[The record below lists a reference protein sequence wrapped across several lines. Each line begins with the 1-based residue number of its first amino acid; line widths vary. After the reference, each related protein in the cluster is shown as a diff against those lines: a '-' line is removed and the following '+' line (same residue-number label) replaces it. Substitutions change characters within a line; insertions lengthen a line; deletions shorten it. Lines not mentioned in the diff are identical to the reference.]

1 MKIIIPAAGV
11 GTRLRPHTYSEP
23 KALLNVAGK
32 PILGH
37 ILDNLKP
44 LNPTEVIFVIGF
56 LGHKI
61 IDFVKKN
68 YKFKTTFV
76 EQKQLWGLGHAIY
89 LTRNFISQ
97 EPVLIILGDTI
108 IDSDLKFVKKSKY
121 NLLGTCEVED
131 PRRFGIAEIQN
142 GWVKK
147 LAEKPKKPKGNLAL
161 VGAYY
166 IKDTNLFK
174 QCLKEIVE
182 KGHRNKGEYQL
193 TDVLQK
199 MIEKK
204 AKFKTFQVKGWYDC
218 GKIETLLET
227 NRDLLMKNNFPTSL
241 KNFRGSLI
249 LPPVFISPKA
259 KVENSVVGP
268 FATIADQARVKN
280 SVVFDS
286 IINENAQVQQTIL
299 NSQVIRKNAKIN
311 ENTWHFEYLQYGVT
325 KA

>member
-44 LNPTEVIFVIGF
+44 LGPKEVIFVIGF
-56 LGHKI
+56 LGQKI

-68 YKFKTTFV
+68 YKFKTNFV
-76 EQKQLWGLGHAIY
+76 KQKKLLGLGHAIY

-97 EPVLIILGDTI
+97 EPALIILGDTI

-121 NLLGTCEVED
+121 NLLGTCEVKD
-131 PRRFGIAEIQN
+131 PQRFGIAEVQN

-147 LAEKPKKPKGNLAL
+147 LTEKPKRPKGNLAL
-161 VGAYY
+161 VGVYY
-166 IKDTNLFK
+166 IKDTNLFT

-182 KGHRNKGEYQL
+182 KRHRNKGEYQL
-193 TDVLQK
+193 TDVVQK

-204 AKFKTFQVKGWYDC
+204 AKFKTFKVQGWYDC

-227 NRDLLMKNNFPTSL
+227 NRDLLMKNKFSPGL

-268 FATIADQARVKN
+268 FATIADEARVKN
-280 SVVFDS
+280 SVIVDS
-286 IINENAQVQQTIL
+286 IVNEKAQVQQTIL

-311 ENTWHFEYLQYGVT
+311 ESNRHFTSLS
-325 KA
+325 

>member
-44 LNPTEVIFVIGF
+44 LGPKEVIFVIGF
-56 LGHKI
+56 LGHKL

-68 YKFKTTFV
+68 YKFKTNFV
-76 EQKQLWGLGHAIY
+76 KQKKLLGLGHAIY

-97 EPVLIILGDTI
+97 EPALIILGDTI

-121 NLLGTCEVED
+121 NLLGTCEVKD
-131 PRRFGIAEIQN
+131 PQRFGIAEVQN

-147 LAEKPKKPKGNLAL
+147 LTEKLKRPKDNLAL
-161 VGAYY
+161 VGVYY

-174 QCLKEIVE
+174 QCLNEIVGNG
-182 KGHRNKGEYQL
+182 KMTKGEYQL

-199 MIEKK
+199 MIDKK
-204 AKFKTFQVKGWYDC
+204 AKFKTFEVQGWHDC
-218 GKIETLLET
+218 GKIETLLQT
-227 NRDLLMKNNFPTSL
+227 NRYLLMRNGFPSS
-241 KNFRGSLI
+241 KQIPGSVT
-249 LPPVFISPKA
+249 LPPVFISPQA
-259 KVENSVVGP
+259 KIENSVIGP
-268 FATIADQARVKN
+268 FVTVGDKAWIKN

-286 IINENAQVQQTIL
+286 IVNEKAQVLHTILNAQV
-299 NSQVIRKNAKIN
+299 VRKNALVN
-311 ENTWHFEYLQYGVT
+311 ENDWPFINLS
-325 KA
+325 

>member
-44 LNPTEVIFVIGF
+44 LNPKEVIFVIGF
-56 LGHKI
+56 LGQKI

-68 YKFKTTFV
+68 CKFNTNFV
-76 EQKQLWGLGHAIY
+76 EQKKLLGLGHAVY
-89 LTRNFISQ
+89 LTRNFISS

-108 IDSDLKFVKKSKY
+108 VDSDLEFVKKSKY

-131 PRRFGIAEIQN
+131 PRRFGIAEVQN
-142 GWVKK
+142 GSVKK
-147 LAEKPKKPKGNLAL
+147 LTEKPKRPKGNLAL

-182 KGHRNKGEYQL
+182 KRPKNKGEYQL

-204 AKFKTFQVKGWYDC
+204 AKFKTFQVKRWYDC

-227 NRDLLMKNNFPTSL
+227 NRHLLMKNHDSPGL
-241 KNFRGSLI
+241 KNIRGSLI
-249 LPPVFISPKA
+249 LPPVFISHKA
-259 KVENSVVGP
+259 QVENSVVGP
-268 FATIADQARVKN
+268 FATIAEKARVKN
-280 SVVFDS
+280 SVIFNS
-286 IINENAQVQQTIL
+286 IVNENSQVLHTIL
-299 NSQVIRKNAKIN
+299 NAKVIRKNDKIN
-311 ENTWHFEYLQYGVT
+311 ENNWHFESLS
-325 KA
+325 

>member
-23 KALLNVAGK
+23 KALRNVAGK

-56 LGHKI
+56 LGQKI

-68 YKFKTTFV
+68 YKFKTNFV
-76 EQKQLWGLGHAIY
+76 VQKQLLGLGHAIY
-89 LTRNFISQ
+89 LTRNFIGP

-108 IDSDLKFVKKSKY
+108 IDSDLKFVKKSNY

-131 PRRFGIAEIQN
+131 PQRFGIAEVQN

-147 LAEKPKKPKGNLAL
+147 LTEKPKRPKGNLAL

-182 KGHRNKGEYQL
+182 KGRRNKGEFQL

-227 NRDLLMKNNFPTSL
+227 NRHLLMKNYFSPGP

-249 LPPVFISPKA
+249 LPPVFVSSKA
-259 KVENSVVGP
+259 KVENSVIGP
-268 FATIADQARVKN
+268 FATIADKARVKN
-280 SVVFDS
+280 SVIFDS
-286 IINENAQVQQTIL
+286 IVNEKSQVLHTIL
-299 NSQVIRKNAKIN
+299 NAKVVRKNSKVN
-311 ENTWHFEYLQYGVT
+311 ENNWHFESLS
-325 KA
+325 

>member
-11 GTRLRPHTYSEP
+11 GTRLRPHTYTEP
-23 KALLNVAGK
+23 KVLLNVAGK

-37 ILDNLKP
+37 ILDNLIHLK
-44 LNPTEVIFVIGF
+44 PTEVIFVIGF
-56 LGHKI
+56 WGQKI

-76 EQKQLWGLGHAIY
+76 EQKQLFGLGHAIY
-89 LTRNFISQ
+89 LTGNFITE

-108 IDSDLKFVKKSKY
+108 IDSDLKFVKKSKT
-121 NLLGTCEVED
+121 NLLGTSPVED
-131 PRRFGIAEIQN
+131 PQRFGIAEVQN

-147 LAEKPKKPKGNLAL
+147 LTEKPKKPKGNLAL

-182 KGHRNKGEYQL
+182 KRPRNKGEFQL
-193 TDVLQK
+193 TDVLQM

-204 AKFKTFQVKGWYDC
+204 AKFKTFKVQGWHDC

-227 NRDLLMKNNFPTSL
+227 NRNLLMKNYFSTGL

-259 KVENSVVGP
+259 QVENSVVGP
-268 FATIADQARVKN
+268 FATIADKASVKN
-280 SVVFDS
+280 SVIFDS
-286 IINENAQVQQTIL
+286 IVNENSQVLHSVL
-299 NSQVIRKNAKIN
+299 NAQVIRKNSKVN
-311 ENTWHFEYLQYGVT
+311 EKNWHFERLS
-325 KA
+325 